1 MPGRSTSRSMIGS
14 CDCGASERAW
24 RVRPIRP
31 AWLETPVPLE
41 RAARAPAE
49 TIHIGG
55 VERVIV
61 CVRAT
66 SNAAASPASESEA
79 LAPAP
84 RPTAYTT
91 APIDADGAAAAA
103 PEPDATASGGEA
115 HITSA
120 ALASSAAG
128 TVAACHDVTYRCVDL
143 RAGAAAGAALSTRVS
158 KLVRRAPGESLA
170 ALASLAPI
178 HTPVRLAPCRSATGQ
193 GEPLTSVSA
202 ASPTEKGSRI
212 SPAAVASARRAVRC
226 SEPSRSAGCTLVP
239 SLRWRRRSWP
249 TATPASRDTRAEVS
263 VRYSGPYSRPTERK
277 PA

>member
-1 MPGRSTSRSMIGS
+1 MIGS

-66 SNAAASPASESEA
+66 SNAATSPASESEA

-120 ALASSAAG
+120 AW
-128 TVAACHDVTYRCVDL
+128 RP
-143 RAGAAAGAALSTRVS
+143 
-158 KLVRRAPGESLA
+158 RRPAPSQ
-170 ALASLAPI
+170 P
-178 HTPVRLAPCRSATGQ
+178 AT
-193 GEPLTSVSA
+193 T
-202 ASPTEKGSRI
+202 
-212 SPAAVASARRAVRC
+212 
-226 SEPSRSAGCTLVP
+226 
-239 SLRWRRRSWP
+239 
-249 TATPASRDTRAEVS
+249 
-263 VRYSGPYSRPTERK
+263 
-277 PA
+277 

>member
-103 PEPDATASGGEA
+103 PEPDATASGDEA

-128 TVAACHDVTYRCVDL
+128 TVAACHDVTYRWVDL
-143 RAGAAAGAALSTRVS
+143 RAGVARGAALSTRVS
-158 KLVRRAPGESLA
+158 KLLRRAPGELA
-170 ALASLAPI
+170 DLASLAPTN
-178 HTPVRLAPCRSATGQ
+178 TPVILAPCRSATGQ

-212 SPAAVASARRAVRC
+212 SPTAVASASKAVRC
-226 SEPSRSAGCTLVP
+226 SEPSRSAGWTLVP
-239 SLRWRRRSWP
+239 SLRKRRRNRP